1 MFAIGIGSW
10 VDIVVLAGPEFGWD
24 DDVLSGDLAGFE
36 IFAEGDFG
44 LARLVELGGIEEVNT
59 FLDAGLDEGLVDKF
73 IFGFVIDHVAWW

>member
-1 MFAIGIGSW
+1 
-10 VDIVVLAGPEFGWD
+10 
-24 DDVLSGDLAGFE
+24 LAGFE

-73 IFGFVIDHVAWW
+73 IFGFVIDHVA